1 MSAIRI
7 RKQLQSDTLHL
18 PELQPLIGKTVEIVI
33 TEQPSGHVELSEEEY
48 QQLLVDAG
56 LLERVEARPPR
67 DAAVF
72 DQFQPVKISGK
83 PLSETIIEERR

>member
-1 MSAIRI
+1 MNAIRI

-18 PELQPLIGKTVEIVI
+18 PELRPWIGKTVEIVI
-33 TEQPSGHVELSEEEY
+33 TEQAKERAELSEEEY

-56 LLERVEARPPR
+56 LLDRVQPRPPR
-67 DAAVF
+67 DAASF